1 MSKYF
6 ALKNINSLKIVFV
19 FRIIMAYDKNQFYNE
34 ISIINKNLNKID
46 RIQVTN
52 QKIEQALLENNV
64 PHDKIMKIPI
74 SIDFGIFKN
83 LSSVSKNN

>member
-6 ALKNINSLKIVFV
+6 ALKKYKYFENSICFPYYHGT
-19 FRIIMAYDKNQFYNE
+19 YDKINFNE

-64 PHDKIMKIPI
+64 LHDKI
-74 SIDFGIFKN
+74 
-83 LSSVSKNN
+83 